1 MPIAPPYY
9 PMPAAEFLLAIAILL
24 TGLMATAAWIDWKT
38 WRIPKRLTVGMFA
51 LGVAMQ
57 LIGGAWLGSQDRP
70 GWLFNGGIALGLL
83 DGLLF
88 SFAGA
93 ITGFAIFFG
102 FWIMGVAGGGDVK
115 HATALGA
122 WVGPRFFLGILFF
135 SMLVVAVLTVVT
147 ILSGLARGKPKPDAP
162 KPGSAK
168 PGKKRLMSFSLPL
181 AVATLIVFLLIFRVP
196 LGFSNP

>member
-1 MPIAPPYY
+1 MPIAPPYF
-9 PMPAAEFLLAIAILL
+9 PMPAAEYLIAVAILL
-24 TGLMATAAWIDWKT
+24 TGLMGTAAWIDWKT

-51 LGVAMQ
+51 LGVIMQ
-57 LIGGAWLGSQDRP
+57 LIGGAWLGSQGRP
-70 GWLFNGGIALGLL
+70 GWFLDGGVALGLL

-88 SFAGA
+88 SLAGA
-93 ITGFAIFFG
+93 TTGFAIFFG

-135 SMLVVAVLTVVT
+135 SMLVVAALTVVSL
-147 ILSGLARGKPKPDAP
+147 LSGLAKGKPRGDAP
-162 KPGSAK
+162 TAAK
-168 PGKKRLMSFSLPL
+168 PGKRRLMSFSLPL

-196 LGFSNP
+196 LGLSNS